1 MAAEYR
7 YLARSRAAFVAQTV
21 RYISRGYYFYICCQ
35 VPEGKAPEA
44 VDEKLLARYDVRQ
57 HRWRRERRNLKDAAA
72 AHYLRFDRMF
82 VLMLTKGRHDAFYA
96 DHRGAVQDVRRQA
109 LYVFGYSIRF
119 GYSEFEKRFRTF
131 VRLDRNTYAKL
142 KAHLVTVSTWDS
154 RRECERMEREFRRVP
169 YQPYGPV
176 IEQLQVIRRAVNRAR
191 RKRGFLPLRAEC
203 IPRRLYLTKVY
214 VESEEEP
221 KAA

>member
-1 MAAEYR
+1 MAVEYR
-7 YLARSRAAFVAQTV
+7 YLARNRAAFIAQIV

-35 VPEGKAPEA
+35 VPEGKFPEA

-72 AHYLRFDRMF
+72 VHYLRFDRTF

-96 DHRGAVQDVRRQA
+96 DHRSGVQDIRRQA

-131 VRLDRNTYAKL
+131 VRLDRRTYAKL
-142 KAHLVTVSTWDS
+142 KSHLVTVSTWDS
-154 RRECERMEREFRRVP
+154 RRERQRMEREFRRIP

-176 IEQLQVIRRAVNRAR
+176 IEQLQVILRAVNRAR
-191 RKRGFLPLRAEC
+191 RRRGFAPIESGA
-203 IPRRLYLTKVY
+203 IPRRLQLTRVF
-214 VESEEEP
+214 VDAHENRR
-221 KAA
+221 